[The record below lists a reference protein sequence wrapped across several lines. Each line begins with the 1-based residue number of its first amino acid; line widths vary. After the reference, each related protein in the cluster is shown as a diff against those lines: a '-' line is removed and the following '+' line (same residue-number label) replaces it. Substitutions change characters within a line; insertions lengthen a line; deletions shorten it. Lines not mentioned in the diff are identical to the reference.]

1 MKIYFREVSI
11 KATRKWK
18 ENGKRKQ
25 ETKTFFQTMNPFNK
39 MPDGTL
45 KCYDQIMKEILEA
58 RDKWLAERR

>member
-11 KATRKWK
+11 KATRYWK

-45 KCYDQIMKEILEA
+45 KGYDQIMKEITEA
-58 RDKWLAERR
+58 RRKWLAEGR